1 MVNIASYISGFVDG
15 EGCFCISF
23 SPRARFQT
31 GWEVRASFAT
41 SQNQDRAEVLKLMQE
56 YFGCGSIRRDYHD
69 NTVKYEV
76 RKLDDLITRIIPHFQ
91 TYHLLSAKDKQVQIF
106 TEICLAMDRQE
117 HKNREGLERI
127 ARLAFTM
134 NPGARRRKYL
144 QEVVLTSLSKM
155 KI

>member
-23 SPRARFQT
+23 SPRARFTT
-31 GWEVRASFAT
+31 GWEVRASFAV
-41 SQNQDRAEVLKLMQE
+41 SQNQDRAEVLELMQQ
-56 YFGCGSIRRDYHD
+56 YFGCGSIRRDFHD

-76 RKLDDLITRIIPHFQ
+76 RKLQDLITRIIPHFQ
-91 TYHLLSAKDKQVQIF
+91 TYQLLSAKDKQFQIF
-106 TEICLAMDRQE
+106 TEICLAMDRLE
-117 HKNREGLERI
+117 HQNPVGLRQI
-127 ARLAFTM
+127 ALRAFIM

-144 QEVVLTSLSKM
+144 QETVLSSLDKM

>member
-1 MVNIASYISGFVDG
+1 MINIASYISGYVDG

-23 SPRARFQT
+23 SPRARFIT
-31 GWEVRASFAT
+31 GWEVRASFAVI
-41 SQNQDRAEVLKLMQE
+41 QNQDRAEVLKLMQE

-76 RKLDDLITRIIPHFQ
+76 RKLEDLITGIIPHFQ
-91 TYHLLSAKDKQVQIF
+91 TYKLLSAKDKQFQIF
-106 TEICLAMDRQE
+106 TEICLAMDRRE

-127 ARLAFTM
+127 ANQAFVM
-134 NPGARRRKYL
+134 NPGGRRRKYL
-144 QEVVLTSLSKM
+144 QEVVLASLNKM